1 MVAESEPKLVR
12 IDGYLDEADYNNP
25 PKDWT
30 YVISDQGNVRFYK
43 LTEIV
48 RQEIDNSLELIDI
61 LQKAEQPLIAQAAS
75 KEFENVMLLG
85 PDLVDQLKKKIN
97 IMEDHRR
104 DFERLYKSYNK

>member
-1 MVAESEPKLVR
+1 M
-12 IDGYLDEADYNNP
+12 
-25 PKDWT
+25 
-30 YVISDQGNVRFYK
+30 RFYK

-61 LQKAEQPLIAQAAS
+61 LQKAEQPLIAQVAS